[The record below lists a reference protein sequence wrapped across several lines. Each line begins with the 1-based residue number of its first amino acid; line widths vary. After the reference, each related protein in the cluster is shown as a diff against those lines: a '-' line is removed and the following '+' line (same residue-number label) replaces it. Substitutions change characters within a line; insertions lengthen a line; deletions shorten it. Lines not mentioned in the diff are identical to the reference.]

1 MPKTAI
7 ITDTDSSLPPG
18 LAEDFDIQ
26 QVPITIHFG
35 EESYTCGA
43 DIDDA
48 KVFELVDQK
57 NKLPTTAAPSPNAF
71 AEAYRRAFDEGADAI
86 VCICV
91 SSKVSSTY
99 NSAVAACEMF
109 PDRNITVIDSLTM
122 SMAQGFMALAAARAA
137 QAGATPAEIS
147 VAVEDTARRLHVY
160 ALLATLKYVAM
171 SGRVG
176 KFVAG
181 MADTLN
187 IKPILTIRDGR
198 LELLERI
205 RTHRKAVDRLLELV
219 DTAVSGKNIEAAALI
234 HVNNLVG
241 AHELEKEFRARSG
254 YAGELILADFTPGLS
269 VHAGPGVVGLV
280 ILEES

>member
-1 MPKTAI
+1 MMKTAI
-7 ITDTDSSLPPG
+7 ITDTDSSLPVQ
-18 LAEDFDIQ
+18 LADEFNIE

-35 EESYTCGA
+35 EESYTCGV

-48 KVFELVDQK
+48 KVFELIDRK
-57 NKLPTTAAPSPNAF
+57 NALPTTAAPSPNAF
-71 AEAYRRAFDEGADAI
+71 AAAYRRAFADGADAV

-99 NSAVAACEMF
+99 NSAVTAREDF
-109 PDRNITVIDSLTM
+109 PDREIVVIDSLTM

-137 QAGATPAEIS
+137 QTGATPAEIS
-147 VAVEDTARRLHVY
+147 AAVEDTARRLHVY
-160 ALLATLKYVAM
+160 ALLPTLKYVAM

-181 MADTLN
+181 VANTLD
-187 IKPILTIRDGR
+187 IKPILTVSEGK
-198 LELLERI
+198 LVLLERI
-205 RTHRKAVDRLLELV
+205 RTHRKAFERLLELV
-219 DTAVSGKNIEAAALI
+219 VSAVSGKKVEAAALI
-234 HVNNLVG
+234 HVNNLEG
-241 AHELEKEFRARSG
+241 AQDLGKEFHARTG
-254 YAGELILADFTPGLS
+254 YGGEMILADFTPGLS